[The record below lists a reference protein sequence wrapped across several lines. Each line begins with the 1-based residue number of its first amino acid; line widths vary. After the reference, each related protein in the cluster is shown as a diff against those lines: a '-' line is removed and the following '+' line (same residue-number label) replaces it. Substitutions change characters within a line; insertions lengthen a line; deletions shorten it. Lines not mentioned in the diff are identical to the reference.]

1 MSGKEDLGWAFG
13 FFGVVGSEEVER
25 DEVEGVRW
33 AGRAGT
39 ANVPGIS
46 CALDVATVAA
56 GTGALLTVVMGCETN
71 VNGSKGVGVSVPNES
86 AMERAK

>member
-1 MSGKEDLGWAFG
+1 MSGKEDLGWGLG

-39 ANVPGIS
+39 ANVPGIG
-46 CALDVATVAA
+46 CAFDVARVAA
-56 GTGALLTVVMGCETN
+56 GAGALLTVVIGWETK
-71 VNGSKGVGVSVPNES
+71 VKGSKGDGVSGQE
-86 AMERAK
+86 